1 MSIAAQNAA
10 TRHTLAQMAMQ
21 ILPASQEELKAVEDK
36 LQAIGFNWVFRYHN
50 ATMLQVVA
58 NDEYLID
65 SFIAPDA
72 PTMTGSEFLEIFK

>member
-36 LQAIGFNWVFRYHN
+36 LQSIGFNWVFRFHN
-50 ATMLQVVA
+50 VTMVQVIA

-65 SFIAPDA
+65 SVIEPGA
-72 PTMTGSEFLEIFK
+72 PTMTGAEFLEIFK